1 MFVVAI
7 TIIVLLVAILY
18 FVMRPRILV
27 EEAPVIVREVQPVVW
42 MPWSWGWGSGGWS
55 GSAVV
60 DRPMPHYGP
69 LPRPRLPGPPMHG
82 HH

>member
-1 MFVVAI
+1 MFVIAI

-18 FVMRPRILV
+18 FVMRPRV
-27 EEAPVIVREVQPVVW
+27 VVEAPVIVREVQPVYW
-42 MPWSWGWGSGGWS
+42 MPWAWGWGSGGLSS

-60 DRPMPHYGP
+60 HRPMPHYGP
-69 LPRPRLPGPPMHG
+69 LPRP